1 MHVTY
6 IIIVIHVNEVK
17 CNLTE
22 LTTRSHCCQ
31 WFRYI
36 CTWVRFLLLLVV
48 VLIHWCG
55 RKKEHLALF
64 SLPSPLYFPLLIS
77 VMSAFPHGGVRAY
90 GCIASH
96 QYSLHLFF
104 FFSNLLFN
112 ITEVYIAEDTYK
124 RELAANSGSSR
135 MSQAPNLHLATQLFY

>member
-6 IIIVIHVNEVK
+6 IIIVAHVNEVK

-77 VMSAFPHGGVRAY
+77 VMSACPHGGVRAY
-90 GCIASH
+90 GCVVRFCQPSVQSPSWSWLPIVEAPGCLRH
-96 QYSLHLFF
+96 QTS
-104 FFSNLLFN
+104 
-112 ITEVYIAEDTYK
+112 T
-124 RELAANSGSSR
+124 
-135 MSQAPNLHLATQLFY
+135 